1 MDINSHNILIDLL
14 FNNKE
19 KSEKNIEINEAE
31 CERLV
36 KLASSYLVL
45 PALYIKLKEKNLLN
59 SIDEKLKNYLIYIYD
74 INKNRNQNL
83 IEEIKELSKFYIEN
97 KINHVFLK
105 GAAYLASRRYKNI
118 GERMIGDIDV
128 LVAKSDYNKCIEISK
143 KIGYNTKDLFIFDS
157 KHYPRMTNP
166 KKIFAL
172 EIHNRLLNKKNLL
185 INPEDVLKSKTTS
198 VLNINI
204 PSTKYM
210 ILHTIYNQ
218 QINDKGNL
226 MGIFNFRSHYDI
238 TSYETEINILLKDI
252 RNKYLIN
259 YVLILNHLGITNIN
273 LKKSIQNKMYLFRFK
288 IKMKYKLYRILDDFI
303 SIQIYNNRIRIR
315 NIPRLL
321 NSKKYR
327 EFIKRKIMKI
337 NN

>member
-1 MDINSHNILIDLL
+1 
-14 FNNKE
+14 
-19 KSEKNIEINEAE
+19 
-31 CERLV
+31 
-36 KLASSYLVL
+36 
-45 PALYIKLKEKNLLN
+45 
-59 SIDEKLKNYLIYIYD
+59 
-74 INKNRNQNL
+74 
-83 IEEIKELSKFYIEN
+83 
-97 KINHVFLK
+97 
-105 GAAYLASRRYKNI
+105 
-118 GERMIGDIDV
+118 
-128 LVAKSDYNKCIEISK
+128 
-143 KIGYNTKDLFIFDS
+143 
-157 KHYPRMTNP
+157 NP